1 MSTKILS
8 AAVVGLNCE
17 LVEVEA
23 DSINALPKF
32 IVVGLP
38 DMAVQESRQ
47 RVRSAVKNS
56 GFPWPRGQVTVNLA
70 PADLK
75 KAGPAYDLPIAL
87 AILIAG
93 KYLHLPSDYSDALFV
108 GELALDG
115 HLRPVSGVL
124 PLAIMARDKEI
135 KKIFVPADNA
145 AEAALIQAIEVYP
158 ATSLAEV
165 VLHLTG
171 EIPILPF
178 QNIAAAPDMIGDIP
192 SKFDM
197 AYVQGQEHV
206 KRALEIAASGQH
218 NILMSGPPGSGK
230 TLLARSMP
238 TILPEM
244 TLEESLEVT
253 KIYSVAGLL
262 PPAEP
267 LIKIRPF
274 RSPHHTA
281 SGVSLVGGGA
291 WPRPGEISLAHRGV
305 LFLDE
310 FPEFPRLVLDYLRQ
324 PLEDGIINI
333 SRASGTLQFPAKF
346 VLLASMNPCPCGYYS
361 DPEKNCT
368 CTPMQIANYQK
379 KISGPILDRI
389 DIHIEVPRV
398 DFNKLS
404 AIEPGESSSA
414 VRARVNAARRR
425 QLERF
430 QNMKIISNAEMS
442 SEEVRRVCQTDS
454 ATQELLKNAV
464 QQMRLS
470 ARGYYRILKL
480 ARTIADLANEENI
493 KIEHVAEALQYRP
506 KVE

>member
-1 MSTKILS
+1 M
-8 AAVVGLNCE
+8 
-17 LVEVEA
+17 
-23 DSINALPKF
+23 
-32 IVVGLP
+32 
-38 DMAVQESRQ
+38 
-47 RVRSAVKNS
+47 
-56 GFPWPRGQVTVNLA
+56 
-70 PADLK
+70 PA
-75 KAGPAYDLPIAL
+75 
-87 AILIAG
+87 
-93 KYLHLPSDYSDALFV
+93 
-108 GELALDG
+108 E
-115 HLRPVSGVL
+115 
-124 PLAIMARDKEI
+124 
-135 KKIFVPADNA
+135 NA
-145 AEAALIQAIEVYP
+145 AEAALIKDIEVYP
-158 ATSLAEV
+158 ASCLAEV

-171 EIPILPF
+171 EVPLTAFEGQDISFHEIL
-178 QNIAAAPDMIGDIP
+178 DVP

-197 AYVQGQEHV
+197 AFVQGQEHV
-206 KRALEIAASGQH
+206 KRALEIAAAGEH

-244 TLEESLEVT
+244 ALEESLEVT

-262 PPAEP
+262 PASEP
-267 LIKIRPF
+267 LIRTRPF

-281 SGVSLVGGGA
+281 SGVSLVGGGT

-310 FPEFPRLVLDYLRQ
+310 FPEFPRVILDYLRQ

-333 SRASGTLQFPAKF
+333 SRAAGTLQFPAKF
-346 VLLASMNPCPCGYYS
+346 ILLASMNPCPCGYHS

-404 AIEPGESSSA
+404 DNTLSEASTVI
-414 VRARVNAARRR
+414 RARVNAARHR

-430 QNMKIISNAEMS
+430 QNMKLVSNSEMS
-442 SEEVRRVCQTDS
+442 SEEVRRVCVVDS
-454 ATQELLKNAV
+454 ATQDLLKRAV

-470 ARGYYRILKL
+470 ARAYYRILKL
-480 ARTIADLANEENI
+480 ARTIADLSAEEKI
-493 KIEHVAEALQYRP
+493 KTEHVAEALQYRP